1 MFAQCNNISPCNA
14 NPPSYDCIRTCP
26 ASHHMSNMA
35 AFAHNRLSGNHNL
48 VLGHLFKLATRPR
61 MRKEPDQRT
70 ENVATSLN
78 RESQC
83 NKIDTELP
91 CISFRT
97 L

>member
-1 MFAQCNNISPCNA
+1 
-14 NPPSYDCIRTCP
+14 
-26 ASHHMSNMA
+26 MSNMA
-35 AFAHNRLSGNHNL
+35 AFAHNRLSGDHNL

-70 ENVATSLN
+70 ENVATSLIVS
-78 RESQC
+78 RSA
-83 NKIDTELP
+83 IELIQICL